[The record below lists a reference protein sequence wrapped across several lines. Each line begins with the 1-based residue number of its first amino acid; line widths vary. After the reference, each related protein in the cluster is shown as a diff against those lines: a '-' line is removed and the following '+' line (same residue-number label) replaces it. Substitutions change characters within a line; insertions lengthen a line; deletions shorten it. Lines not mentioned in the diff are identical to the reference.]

1 MRFLVTAGSTQ
12 EMIDTVRQW
21 SNIFTGNTGF
31 GIATAL
37 ADLGDVHLL
46 TSNRQHIDQLQSL
59 PSGAHRIHAM
69 HFTSHA
75 DLRDKLAA
83 KMLGTET
90 FDAVFMSAAVSD
102 YRPLRVFSVT
112 SRIPDSAVAGQEQ
125 WIVQDVHAGKFSSS
139 YSEIAILGQQTE
151 KLVDLF
157 RGAWSFKG
165 LLVKFKLEVGITH
178 ERLIQIGQK
187 SRVASGAEFLVANT
201 LDMVDGVA
209 GGAFLLSDS
218 LQEWVP
224 RGHLPARLAQLVRD
238 VL

>member
-12 EMIDTVRQW
+12 EMIDSVRQW
-21 SNIFTGNTGF
+21 RNIFTGNTGF

-37 ADLGDVHLL
+37 AELGEVHLL
-46 TSNRQHIDQLQSL
+46 TSNRQHIAQLQS
-59 PSGAHRIHAM
+59 SGSQRIHST

-83 KMLGTET
+83 KMLGSET

-125 WIVQDVHAGKFSSS
+125 WIVQDVHAGKISSS
-139 YSEIAILGQQTE
+139 YSEIAILGEQTE

-157 RGAWSFKG
+157 REAWSFKG

-224 RGHLPARLAQLVRD
+224 RGNLPARLAQLVRD